1 MNIHEIAQS
10 ALQDLFTSPT
20 PEPRP
25 HKTKDPLFP
34 KIAVSPLHTGV
45 LSMNSGMTIRVSYGR
60 DRSSA
65 YCTTIYECSWNT
77 MSYAQDHNYLAEEL
91 WASSGTTD
99 LDYANIFLLVTD
111 KSLLPREWMTA
122 NFQSEIQD
130 HMTKNFPHVFY
141 SDDSISG
148 TNRILTFHVYLG

>member
-1 MNIHEIAQS
+1 MNIQEIAQS

-25 HKTKDPLFP
+25 QKTKDPLFP
-34 KIAVSPLHTGV
+34 KITVSPLHAGI
-45 LSMNSGMTIRVSYGR
+45 LGMNSGMTIKVSYGR
-60 DRSSA
+60 DISSA
-65 YCTTIYECSWNT
+65 YCTTIYECSWNN

-91 WASSGTTD
+91 LASSGTKG

-122 NFQSEIQD
+122 DFQSEIQ
-130 HMTKNFPHVFY
+130 TRTTRRLPYIFY
-141 SDDSISG
+141 SDDSLSD
-148 TNRILTFHVYLG
+148 TNGIITFHVHLG

>member
-25 HKTKDPLFP
+25 QKTKDPLFP
-34 KIAVSPLHTGV
+34 KISVSPLYTGV
-45 LSMNSGMTIRVSYGR
+45 RGMNRMTIKVSCGR
-60 DRSSA
+60 DLSSA
-65 YCTTIYECSWNT
+65 YCTTIYECSWNN

-91 WASSGTTD
+91 LASSGTHD

-111 KSLLPREWMTA
+111 KSLLPRDWMTA
-122 NFQSEIQD
+122 DFQSEIQD
-130 HMTKNFPHVFY
+130 HMTKNFPHTFY

-148 TNRILTFHVYLG
+148 TNRIITFYVYLG